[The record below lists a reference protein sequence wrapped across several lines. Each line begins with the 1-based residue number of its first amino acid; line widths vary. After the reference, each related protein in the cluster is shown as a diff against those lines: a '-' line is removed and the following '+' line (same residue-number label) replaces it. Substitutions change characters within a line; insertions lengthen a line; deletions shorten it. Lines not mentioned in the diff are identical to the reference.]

1 MSDISGAAATPGA
14 AAAVAAAATPD
25 PAAAASAVAAA
36 TPDPAIVAAAAAADP
51 IAVKAAADKAA
62 ADAVAKGTPG
72 NAEGGNADD
81 APTGA
86 PETYETFS
94 LPEGMEM
101 NNAQLEVFLPIAK
114 DLNLTQE
121 QAQKLVSLD
130 AEQKVAA
137 AQAQQQATDDMLDEW
152 RETTKTDPEIGGA
165 NLQQSLAHTNT
176 FLNKFA
182 SPALRQLLDDTGVG
196 NNIEVI
202 RLFATA
208 GKAMGEDGVI
218 GHGGVNPAKKSHA
231 ELLYPNQPI

>member
-1 MSDISGAAATPGA
+1 MSDISGAPAAPA
-14 AAAVAAAATPD
+14 LAPVAA
-25 PAAAASAVAAA
+25 PAAPVVDPNAAPAPAPAAPAVPVVDPNAALA
-36 TPDPAIVAAAAAADP
+36 APPAGTPAPD
-51 IAVKAAADKAA
+51 
-62 ADAVAKGTPG
+62 GTPG
-72 NAEGGNADD
+72 KAEDGTADD

-94 LPEGMEM
+94 LPDGMEM
-101 NNAQLEVFLPIAK
+101 NTAQLEVFLPLAK
-114 DLNLTQE
+114 DLDLTQE

-165 NLQQSLAHTNT
+165 NLPQSLAQVNT

-202 RLFATA
+202 RLFSAA

-218 GHGGVNPAKKSHA
+218 GRGGSSSTPKTTAQ
-231 ELLYPNQPI
+231 LLYANQEV